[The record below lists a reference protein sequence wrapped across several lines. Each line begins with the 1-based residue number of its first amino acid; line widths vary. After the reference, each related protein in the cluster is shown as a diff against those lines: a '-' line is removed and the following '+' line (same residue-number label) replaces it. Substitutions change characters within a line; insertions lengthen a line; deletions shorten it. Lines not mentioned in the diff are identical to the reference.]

1 MKKLC
6 IICLLC
12 ICAIATVA
20 FAEEAVTSGPDDIVI
35 NRVEGNSD
43 RDLSVTFNHSSHEG
57 YSCNTC
63 HHKWKDPD
71 AKPKFSAPVKDTV
84 PPKGCVSCH
93 NNTSMEKSNKWRSY
107 FRAMHKKGV
116 RPSCLSCHIEEFG
129 NDKEMTGC
137 YESACHPDGIY

>member
-12 ICAIATVA
+12 LCAIATVA
-20 FAEEAVTSGPDDIVI
+20 FAEDVVTEGPDDIVI
-35 NRVEGNSD
+35 NRIKGHSK

-63 HHKWKDPD
+63 HHKWKDPE
-71 AKPKFSAPVKDTV
+71 AKPKFSAPERTAETPRD
-84 PPKGCVSCH
+84 CVSCH
-93 NNTSMEKSNKWRSY
+93 NDTTLEKTNKWRSY

-116 RPSCLSCHIEEFG
+116 RPSCLSCHLEEFG
-129 NDKEMTGC
+129 NDKDMTGC
-137 YESACHPDGIY
+137 YESSCHPDGLH

>member
-12 ICAIATVA
+12 LCAIASVA
-20 FAEEAVTSGPDDIVI
+20 FAEDVVTEGPDDIVI
-35 NRVEGNSD
+35 NRIKGHSK

-63 HHKWKDPD
+63 HHKWKDPE
-71 AKPKFSAPVKDTV
+71 AKPKFSAPERATETPRD
-84 PPKGCVSCH
+84 CVSCH
-93 NNTSMEKSNKWRSY
+93 KDTTLEKTNKWRSY

-116 RPSCLSCHIEEFG
+116 RPSCLSCHLEEFED
-129 NDKEMTGC
+129 DKDMTGC
-137 YESACHPDGIY
+137 YESACHPEGLY